1 MTTVMADETRAR
13 VDAPANHAGDIEALR
28 GFQQELLLHVSS
40 SPDKHQLLQE
50 LASLVDGKCHPVAIH
65 YFERN
70 LAGELAIGQ
79 TLHSADDQLAERS
92 AKQLLALCQSAC
104 GQGKVEVRQQAAP
117 ARILVAAPVAV
128 RGQGPEAIGAIFS
141 GSDLPRHL
149 LLMQVV
155 ASHIVLWHNLK
166 DAKIQES
173 NARDSAVLLELLEQI
188 EQAAAGKNACLALV
202 NESVGYL
209 NCRRVIIGLRSGGK
223 GKCRVATMSGA
234 ARFDRRS
241 RPVQA
246 IEAALDEAIVRDQ
259 LTAWPAT
266 EAGVQ
271 HGALAHKT
279 VCSAEDTKSAISVPL
294 RTSDGEAVGAL
305 IALDEADGVT
315 QSVKRFLQAAGPSL
329 ATSLGVMQRLEGG
342 RLTKCMRTAG
352 RACASWKGTIALA
365 LAALLLAA
373 MAIPL
378 PYKVGC
384 DCQIEP
390 VTRRFVAA
398 PFEGTLEKSLV
409 KPGDVVRQGDAL
421 ARMDGREIRWER
433 ASVEAD
439 RNQAIRRRDSAQAT
453 HKYAEAQIA
462 KLEMER
468 LDLQL
473 QLLDHRAKN
482 LEIRSPVDGVVASGD
497 LDRAEGAPLTIGQ
510 SLFEI
515 APLEKMIV
523 EVAVEDDEISNI
535 KEGQAVE
542 VRLDAFPGET
552 YEAVLGKVHPRS
564 EIRDEQNVFIA
575 EVKLDN
581 AAGTLQPGMKG
592 RAKIVTADRPLGW
605 IIFHK
610 PWEFAAKQL
619 NW

>member
-1 MTTVMADETRAR
+1 MTTVIADETRAR
-13 VDAPANHAGDIEALR
+13 IDAPATHAGDVEALR
-28 GFQQELLLHVSS
+28 GLQRELLLRVSS
-40 SPDKHQLLQE
+40 SPDKHELLQE
-50 LASLVDGKCHPVAIH
+50 LASLIDRQCHPVAIH

-70 LAGELAIGQ
+70 QAGELAVGQ
-79 TLHSADDQLAERS
+79 TLHSADDQAAERS
-92 AKQLLALCQSAC
+92 AKQLLALCRSAC

-128 RGQGPEAIGAIFS
+128 RGRGSEAIGVIFS
-141 GSDLPRHL
+141 GNEVPRHL
-149 LLMQVV
+149 LLAQIV
-155 ASHIVLWHNLK
+155 ASHIVLWYNLQDGK
-166 DAKIQES
+166 AQES

-188 EQAAAGKNACLALV
+188 EQASSLGNACHVLV
-202 NESVGYL
+202 NELQGYL
-209 NCRRVIIGLRSGGK
+209 NCRRVVLGLRTGGK
-223 GKCRVATMSGA
+223 GKCRIATMSGV

-241 RPVQA
+241 QPVQS

-259 LTAWPAT
+259 VTEWPAT
-266 EAGVQ
+266 EAGIQ
-271 HGALAHKT
+271 HGALAHKA
-279 VCSAEDTKSAISVPL
+279 VCSAEDTNGAISVPL
-294 RTSDGEAVGAL
+294 RTTDGEAVGAL
-305 IALDEADGVT
+305 IVLDKADNAT
-315 QSVKRFLQAAGPSL
+315 QNVKRFLQAAGPSL

-342 RLTKCMRTAG
+342 RLAKCLRTAVRVG
-352 RACASWKGTIALA
+352 ASWKGKIALA
-365 LAALLLAA
+365 VAVVLLAA

-390 VTRRFVAA
+390 VIRRFVAA

-409 KPGDVVRQGDAL
+409 KPGDVVRQGDVL

-439 RNQAIRRRDSAQAT
+439 RDQAIKRRDAAQAT

-473 QLLDHRAKN
+473 QLLDHRAQN

-523 EVAVEDDEISNI
+523 EVAVEDDEISNV
-535 KEGQAVE
+535 KVGQAVE
-542 VRLDAFPGET
+542 VRLDAFPSET
-552 YEAVLGKVHPRS
+552 YEAVVSKVHPRS

-581 AAGTLQPGMKG
+581 AAGILQPGMKG
-592 RAKIVTADRPLGW
+592 RAKVVTPDRPLGW

-610 PWEFAAKQL
+610 PWEFATKKL
-619 NW
+619 SW